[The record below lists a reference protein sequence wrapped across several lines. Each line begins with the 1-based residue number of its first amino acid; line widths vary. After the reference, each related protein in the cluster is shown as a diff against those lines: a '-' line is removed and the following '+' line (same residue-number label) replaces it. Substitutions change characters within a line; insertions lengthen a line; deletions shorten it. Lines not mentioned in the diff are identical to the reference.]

1 MLSTLLTSVR
11 NQWMGALALFLVLTG
26 GSAYALTGSNTV
38 FTDDIVNGQ
47 VKAEDVARNG
57 IRTDELAD
65 SSVGAREVLNDS
77 LRGIE
82 LHNNGVGSV
91 DLHDDG
97 VWSADVRDDKLLGGG
112 LRARDLRAASV
123 GSSEALDNSLRG
135 TDIDESTLSN
145 LTEGTSADNFSRDGR
160 TLTAEK
166 TVDASPFTTTFAGR
180 LLVLKPIAKAMGE
193 CSGPAGVSVWI
204 EVDGTAVPGSVIRI
218 NQKSPETL
226 TLAGVTAHS
235 VPAGDHTARV
245 AMECSSTATI
255 VASGFDEV
263 GAVSAVVLGG

>member
-97 VWSADVRDDKLLGGG
+97 VWSAD
-112 LRARDLRAASV
+112 AA
-123 GSSEALDNSLRG
+123 GSGRG
-135 TDIDESTLSN
+135 TCGPRRL
-145 LTEGTSADNFSRDGR
+145 AAPRHW
-160 TLTAEK
+160 
-166 TVDASPFTTTFAGR
+166 TTR
-180 LLVLKPIAKAMGE
+180 
-193 CSGPAGVSVWI
+193 
-204 EVDGTAVPGSVIRI
+204 
-218 NQKSPETL
+218 
-226 TLAGVTAHS
+226 
-235 VPAGDHTARV
+235 
-245 AMECSSTATI
+245 
-255 VASGFDEV
+255 
-263 GAVSAVVLGG
+263 